1 MKTNIVLIVLLS
13 ELLLS
18 PPAWGWFAGG
28 HEIAAIIAAD
38 DLTPTAKSH
47 VAQILGVPADT
58 GSVEKAMAA
67 ASIQPDTEFREEDR
81 STAPWHYIDICLQD
95 KESDL
100 PARCPNGNCVTAK
113 INGYAGRLVSQFE
126 IRRSTNLNRTVP
138 TPRTANS
145 VRLHPV
151 AHPRR
156 RAIISSQADSITLVD
171 SRDRMMFVRYGPST
185 IDFAQAD
192 RQAKI

>member
-1 MKTNIVLIVLLS
+1 VGASASGRVRRGARARCDT
-13 ELLLS
+13 
-18 PPAWGWFAGG
+18 
-28 HEIAAIIAAD
+28 AD
-38 DLTPTAKSH
+38 DYFAQRWGAR
-47 VAQILGVPADT
+47 VAQTLGLGVERHCISRK
-58 GSVEKAMAA
+58 GHAA
-67 ASIQPDTEFREEDR
+67 ASIRADTEFHEEDR
-81 STAPWHYIDICLQD
+81 TTAPWHFIDICLQD
-95 KESDL
+95 KETDL
-100 PARCPNGNCVTAK
+100 PARCPQGNCVTAK
-113 INGYAGRLVSQFE
+113 INRYARRLVSQFE

-156 RAIISSQADSITLVD
+156 QAIISSQADSITLVD